1 MSDGSFYQLNI
12 IDTSGDIKY
21 ISLSTNFIKK
31 SNVII
36 IMYDITNKNSFNELS
51 FFNEAIK
58 NNCDKNQKV
67 ILLGNKADLEKERE
81 VSIEEGK
88 SLAKLNKY
96 IFMEVSCLENRNI
109 KEAMEIAIS
118 IGVIGKNNP

>member
-36 IMYDITNKNSFNELS
+36 IIYDITNKNSFNELS
-51 FFNEAIK
+51 FLNEAIK
-58 NNCDKNQKV
+58 NNFNKNQKV
-67 ILLGNKADLEKERE
+67 IL
-81 VSIEEGK
+81 
-88 SLAKLNKY
+88 
-96 IFMEVSCLENRNI
+96 
-109 KEAMEIAIS
+109 
-118 IGVIGKNNP
+118 